1 MIVLLY
7 IKTEETHVCQVVF
20 QFHFRHVVTNV
31 QKSLDHPGAISFY
44 PIMAAPEE
52 LRGRK
57 KKQMKEK
64 EKIVTWKGNKKER
77 KSTRH
82 RHKQLGMTGH
92 FFFNYRHLS

>member
-31 QKSLDHPGAISFY
+31 QKSLDHPGAISPY

-57 KKQMKEK
+57 KKILKEK
-64 EKIVTWKGNKKER
+64 EKIVTWKGNKKKENPHAIVI
-77 KSTRH
+77 S
-82 RHKQLGMTGH
+82 
-92 FFFNYRHLS
+92 NSE

>member
-31 QKSLDHPGAISFY
+31 QESLDHPGAISLY
-44 PIMAAPEE
+44 PIMAATEE

-57 KKQMKEK
+57 K
-64 EKIVTWKGNKKER
+64 TNER
-77 KSTRH
+77 ERENCDVE
-82 RHKQLGMTGH
+82 RE
-92 FFFNYRHLS
+92 